1 MGALYEWVLL
11 EFFSPR
17 LVHTEPP
24 VVHQWQFRFSCPSTG
39 SRAGFSPGV
48 STSIR
53 FDSLYP
59 PVGLSG
65 QWFALQSHFSCGS
78 KKSFCFFSCSER
90 AALESFK
97 QRNNISMTYT
107 LQEILWLQ
115 YCEKTASH
123 QVPMN
128 QASAAFKVVELLKK
142 KIILYVCIFYKQYLF
157 FWDARD

>member
-11 EFFSPR
+11 EFLSVR

-24 VVHQWQFRFSCPSTG
+24 MVHQWQFRFPCPSTG
-39 SRAGFSPGV
+39 SHRGFSPGV

-59 PVGLSG
+59 LVGLSG
-65 QWFALQSHFSCGS
+65 QWFALGSHFSCGS
-78 KKSFCFFSCSER
+78 KKSFWFFSCLER
-90 AALESFK
+90 ASLESFN
-97 QRNNISMTYT
+97 QRNNISVIYT
-107 LQEILWLQ
+107 LQEILWLP
-115 YCEKTASH
+115 YGEKAANH

-128 QASAAFKVVELLKK
+128 WASAAFKLVELLK
-142 KIILYVCIFYKQYLF
+142 KIILYVYIFYKPYLL